1 MTNFLLQE
9 KLHWTPISPAA
20 SSGELEFS
28 LKNPTPFANAADY
41 KILINDWP
49 YGLAPGIVHI
59 CVWLKMRLPV
69 TCDTGDLTPSGRHLV
84 QEFVRTAFE
93 EKLGVEG
100 ADKVLWFKNWTGLQS
115 IRGLEHIH
123 VLVRDIE
130 QEKLDEIIER
140 PSA

>member
-1 MTNFLLQE
+1 
-9 KLHWTPISPAA
+9 
-20 SSGELEFS
+20 
-28 LKNPTPFANAADY
+28 
-41 KILINDWP
+41 
-49 YGLAPGIVHI
+49 
-59 CVWLKMRLPV
+59 MRLPV
-69 TCDTGDLTPSGRHLV
+69 TSDTGDLTPSSRRLV

-115 IRGLEHIH
+115 IRSLDHIH

-130 QEKLDEIIER
+130 QEKLYEVVER